1 MIVCDTGVLVGAA
14 DADDAHHSACV
25 EVFARHGDELIVPAS
40 VVVEACWLL
49 ARFVSVDSEA
59 HLLESVAAGTLA
71 VEPLVAVDYDRAA
84 ALVRPYAD
92 LGLGVVD
99 ATVVAVAE
107 CLRVTE
113 LATLDH
119 RDFSVVRP
127 AHTAAFTLL
136 P

>member
-1 MIVCDTGVLVGAA
+1 
-14 DADDAHHSACV
+14 
-25 EVFARHGDELIVPAS
+25 VFARHGDELIVPAS

-59 HLLESVAAGTLA
+59 HLLESVAAGKLA

-84 ALVRPYAD
+84 ALVRTCAD

-107 CLRVTE
+107 RLRVTE